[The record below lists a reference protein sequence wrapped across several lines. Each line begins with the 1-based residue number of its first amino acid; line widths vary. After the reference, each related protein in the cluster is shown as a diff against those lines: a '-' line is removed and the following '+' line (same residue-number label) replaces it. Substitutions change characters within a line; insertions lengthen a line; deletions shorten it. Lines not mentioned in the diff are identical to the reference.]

1 MIGTGQAYSARK
13 SKALL
18 YKVLAGVVRS
28 LLRDPDWYNFG
39 RLINEGLD
47 NSVSQVQ
54 VNIVGNIETIL
65 EFAIVS
71 RYSFAAVAAAY
82 FESKLPANTDF
93 ANNCQQRGLD
103 LDYIQFERLVQ
114 VKKLVVRMTLQ

>member
-1 MIGTGQAYSARK
+1 M
-13 SKALL
+13 
-18 YKVLAGVVRS
+18 
-28 LLRDPDWYNFG
+28 
-39 RLINEGLD
+39 
-47 NSVSQVQ
+47 
-54 VNIVGNIETIL
+54 GNIKTIL

-103 LDYIQFERLVQ
+103 LDYIQFERVVQ
-114 VKKLVVRMTLQ
+114 VKKLVVRMTLKQSGLELDSGWNTPGDTNRPQAEILE